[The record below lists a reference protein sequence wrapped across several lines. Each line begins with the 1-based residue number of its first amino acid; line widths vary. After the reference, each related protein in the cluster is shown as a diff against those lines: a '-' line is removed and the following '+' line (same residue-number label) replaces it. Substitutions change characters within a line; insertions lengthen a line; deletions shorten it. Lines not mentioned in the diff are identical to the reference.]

1 MNLWQIESYLCIAG
15 CPEKTDDHAERVANM
30 ALDMLEK
37 VKEIF
42 AADGTQV
49 RVRIGMHTGPI
60 IAGVVGIKMIHYQV
74 SFIIFMN

>member
-1 MNLWQIESYLCIAG
+1 
-15 CPEKTDDHAERVANM
+15 M